1 MCEHHFIYVK
11 KNILSNTGFLNYITL
26 ITLRYRPIFDCQV
39 SRLYAEQFVIVGK
52 NKTADVSVHGV
63 RVTTVRRIF
72 IVASLVYTLSVSWF
86 ACCFVFTRASWMNL
100 HSRRTHRTC
109 YNSLFCAAINSLTVT
124 VAYLNSA
131 VRLQLSHCIRSE
143 WKKIAGVI
151 GK

>member
-39 SRLYAEQFVIVGK
+39 SRLYTQQFVIVDK

-72 IVASLVYTLSVSWF
+72 IVASLVYTLSVSWY
-86 ACCFVFTRASWMNL
+86 ACCFVFTRAS
-100 HSRRTHRTC
+100 
-109 YNSLFCAAINSLTVT
+109 
-124 VAYLNSA
+124 
-131 VRLQLSHCIRSE
+131 
-143 WKKIAGVI
+143 
-151 GK
+151 